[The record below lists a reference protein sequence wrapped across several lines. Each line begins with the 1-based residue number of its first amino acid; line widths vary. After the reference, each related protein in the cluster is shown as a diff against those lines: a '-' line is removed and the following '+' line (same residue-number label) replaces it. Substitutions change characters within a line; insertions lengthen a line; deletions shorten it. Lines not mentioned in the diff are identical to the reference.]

1 MTHKNSFIGYVAYKS
16 WKSLG
21 IDSYNAPDLLWP
33 GSLHFPSGKFLRAEP
48 DVAARLPAGTLLQRN
63 DTCSRN
69 HKGPWLQGTC
79 WLRFLQ
85 PKQPGQLASFAA
97 MWWLLGVVTAS
108 GCLLLPEK
116 YFSLEIKANNKES
129 SSVVHNNSHT
139 FCYMMQYIMYIF
151 LWSHR
156 HFQGL
161 QAQGL
166 CCSF

>member
-1 MTHKNSFIGYVAYKS
+1 MTHKNSFIGSVAYKS
-16 WKSLG
+16 RKSLG
-21 IDSYNAPDLLWP
+21 IDSYNVPALLWP

-48 DVAARLPAGTLLQRN
+48 DVAARLPAGRLLRRN
-63 DTCSRN
+63 DMCSRN

-79 WLRFLQ
+79 WLRSPQ
-85 PKQPGQLASFAA
+85 PKQPGQPASFAA
-97 MWWLLGVVTAS
+97 MWWLPVVETAS

-116 YFSLEIKANNKES
+116 YFSHELKANNKES
-129 SSVVHNNSHT
+129 SSAVHNNSHT
-139 FCYMMQYIMYIF
+139 FCYMITCMYIF